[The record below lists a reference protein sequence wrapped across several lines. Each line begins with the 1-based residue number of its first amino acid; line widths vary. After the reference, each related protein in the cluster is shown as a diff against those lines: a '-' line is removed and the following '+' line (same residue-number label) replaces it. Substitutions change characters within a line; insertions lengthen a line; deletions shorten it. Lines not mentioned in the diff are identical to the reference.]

1 MKIKN
6 VQINEL
12 RNIIKQVI
20 NEELVASDGGYYS
33 SNEDGIIVS
42 REEANFINKTIVEFK
57 KDILSLEN
65 GIVVNNTP
73 IGKINSTIINDM
85 KREYIKFEYENDE
98 GTDFYYLAPNQNMED
113 VIFALENA
121 WQLFYDG
128 IK

>member
-42 REEANFINKTIVEFK
+42 REEANFINKTIEEFK

-73 IGKINSTIINDM
+73 IGKINHTIINDM

>member
-33 SNEDGIIVS
+33 SNEYSIIVS
-42 REEANFINKTIVEFK
+42 REEANFINKTIEEFK

-85 KREYIKFEYENDE
+85 KENNIKFEYENDE

-113 VIFALENA
+113 VIFVLEYA
-121 WQLFYDG
+121 WQLFYDR

>member
-1 MKIKN
+1 MIIKN
-6 VQINEL
+6 IQINEL

-20 NEELVASDGGYYS
+20 NEEILGSDGGYYS
-33 SNEDGIIVS
+33 NNEDRIIVS
-42 REEANFINKTIVEFK
+42 REEANFINKTIEEFK

-85 KREYIKFEYENDE
+85 KQNHIKFEYENDE

-113 VIFALENA
+113 VIFVLENA
-121 WQLFYDG
+121 WQLFYDR

>member
-42 REEANFINKTIVEFK
+42 REEANFINKTIEKFK

>member
-33 SNEDGIIVS
+33 SNKYRIIVS
-42 REEANFINKTIVEFK
+42 REEANFINKTIEKFK

-73 IGKINSTIINDM
+73 IGKINHTIINDM

>member
-42 REEANFINKTIVEFK
+42 REEANFINKTIEEFK

>member
-33 SNEDGIIVS
+33 SNEYRIIVS
-42 REEANFINKTIVEFK
+42 REEANFINKTIEKFK

-73 IGKINSTIINDM
+73 IGKINHTIINDM

>member
-33 SNEDGIIVS
+33 SNEYSITVS
-42 REEANFINKTIVEFK
+42 REEANFINKTIEKFK

-73 IGKINSTIINDM
+73 IGKINHTIINDM

>member
-1 MKIKN
+1 MIIKN

-20 NEELVASDGGYYS
+20 NEEILGSDGGYYS
-33 SNEDGIIVS
+33 SNEDRIIVS
-42 REEANFINKTIVEFK
+42 REEANFINKTIEEFK

-73 IGKINSTIINDM
+73 IGKINRTIINHM
-85 KREYIKFEYENDE
+85 KRKHIKFEYENDE
-98 GTDFYYLAPNQNMED
+98 GTDFYYLAPNQNVED
-113 VIFALENA
+113 VIFVLKNA
-121 WQLFYDG
+121 WQLFYDR